1 MSGPSPRILLFAPE
15 CYPPAGAEAIV
26 TSKLVLAALDAGW
39 CIDVVCQAK
48 AGQYYPVEK
57 EGVWAPLRQ
66 VVHELDPASWKI
78 PRRLQSLAWVTMA
91 VNKGHHLLRQNRYD
105 AILSRVMPQY
115 GHLPA
120 LILTRRHKIPWIAN
134 WSDPMP
140 RQKAPAPYG
149 RGIEAPV
156 SILMRRYI
164 EAVAK
169 QATWHTFPNERLR
182 RHVCAYL
189 PECSAKSS
197 VVPHIALEEHCPFG
211 RSNEGFFSLCHTGG
225 LGVRSP
231 NVFLEGTRLFLT
243 RQADACHHFRVRF
256 IGPLEEA
263 LSEAV
268 EKFDLADVVVVER
281 PASYEATLQAVAE
294 SSAAVVIEA
303 PCREGIFFPSKVLD
317 FIQTGRPI
325 LAISPKVGVLND
337 LLRDHGG
344 GIAVD
349 CSSPESVARALEILF
364 NAWRAGS
371 LERDFGSD
379 RLTGMFSPA
388 AIMAAY
394 RTIFSAL
401 GNPTCSGATYS
412 R

>member
-1 MSGPSPRILLFAPE
+1 MSAQPPRILLIAPE

-26 TSKLVLAALDAGW
+26 TSKLVLAALADGW
-39 CIDVVCQAK
+39 GIDVICQAK
-48 AGQYYPVEK
+48 AGQYYPVEID
-57 EGVWAPLRQ
+57 GVWAPLRQ
-66 VVHELDPASWKI
+66 AVHELDPAVWKV
-78 PRRLQSLAWVTMA
+78 PRRLQSLAWVAMA
-91 VNKGHHLLRQNRYD
+91 VSKGHRLLKHNRYD
-105 AILSRVMPQY
+105 AIFSRVMPQY

-120 LILTRRHKIPWIAN
+120 LILARRHNIPWIAN

-149 RGIEAPV
+149 CGTEAP
-156 SILMRRYI
+156 IPFFMRRYV

-197 VVPHIALEEHCPFG
+197 VVPHIALEEHYPFS
-211 RSNEGFFSLCHTGG
+211 RPTEVFFTLCHTGG

-231 NVFLEGTRLFLT
+231 NVFLEGTRLFLA
-243 RQADACHHFRVRF
+243 RHAGACRHFRVRF
-256 IGPLEEA
+256 IGPLDEA

-268 EKFDLADVVVVER
+268 EKFDLADVVMVEGS
-281 PASYEATLQAVAE
+281 ASYEATLQAVAE

-325 LAISPKVGVLND
+325 LAISPKIGVLSD

-344 GIAVD
+344 GIAID
-349 CSSPESVARALEILF
+349 CSSPESVARALEVLF

-379 RLTGMFSPA
+379 RLKGMFSPV

-394 RTIFSAL
+394 RAIFPVL
-401 GNPTCSGATYS
+401 GNRACSGAKYS